1 MKCNSL
7 YITYTRVFT
16 AIFINVNLTVIAW
29 PNCTEMSFY
38 QRSYSY
44 VTWFTHLHFI
54 AKHTNTNWTNT
65 YIRVLR
71 EEVNVND
78 SEQRD
83 SFLEVVHY
91 VKQPIAVPTN
101 HTRVRVGVTCIHF
114 NKWVNYMV
122 LGRLAVYSSTVIST
136 CLFQEPLNCQ
146 NKRGK
151 NTKLKQRQYVCDKFK
166 M

>member
-1 MKCNSL
+1 MIQSS
-7 YITYTRVFT
+7 
-16 AIFINVNLTVIAW
+16 VIRFW
-29 PNCTEMSFY
+29 KLSTTLNN
-38 QRSYSY
+38 Q
-44 VTWFTHLHFI
+44 
-54 AKHTNTNWTNT
+54 
-65 YIRVLR
+65 LR
-71 EEVNVND
+71 
-78 SEQRD
+78 
-83 SFLEVVHY
+83 
-91 VKQPIAVPTN
+91 VPTN